1 MKIKL
6 LIGTVMA
13 FLIVCSVGCTAN
25 IEAQKNQAKAI
36 RELGEA
42 YLAEGKYT
50 AAYQQLVKAEKLDP
64 RDPYVH
70 YALGNF
76 YYGKGKY
83 NQAIEEYKKALDL
96 KPDLASV
103 RNNLG
108 TAYLAKGD
116 WDAAIAWFKELID
129 NYIYVTPHYSLSN
142 LGFAYY
148 KKKEYQVSEKYYLE
162 ALNLEP
168 KFIIALSGLGKTY
181 LAMGKTNEAVA
192 ALKKA
197 IELAPDIAELYLDL
211 GNAYTVSRDLKKALQ
226 SYNKVVELAPN
237 TPLAR
242 AAQEKGKKLY

>member
-83 NQAIEEYKKALDL
+83 NQAIEEYKKALTLNPYYSGEIYNSLGIVYVQKKMFKSAEEAFNKALELNPQDSIT
-96 KPDLASV
+96 K
-103 RNNLG
+103 NNLFELHKMIG
-108 TAYLAKGD
+108 QMG
-116 WDAAIAWFKELID
+116 AAI
-129 NYIYVTPHYSLSN
+129 THP
-142 LGFAYY
+142 
-148 KKKEYQVSEKYYLE
+148 
-162 ALNLEP
+162 
-168 KFIIALSGLGKTY
+168 
-181 LAMGKTNEAVA
+181 
-192 ALKKA
+192 
-197 IELAPDIAELYLDL
+197 
-211 GNAYTVSRDLKKALQ
+211 
-226 SYNKVVELAPN
+226 
-237 TPLAR
+237 
-242 AAQEKGKKLY
+242 